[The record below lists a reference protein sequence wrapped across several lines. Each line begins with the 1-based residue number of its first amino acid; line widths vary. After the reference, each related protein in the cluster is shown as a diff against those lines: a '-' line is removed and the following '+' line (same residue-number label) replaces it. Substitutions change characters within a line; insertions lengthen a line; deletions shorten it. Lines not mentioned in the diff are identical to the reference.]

1 MSDRPRLL
9 TAESS
14 VRHLL
19 GDGPRPPAVA
29 GKSRAEWERWQ
40 RETRERLRICLGLQ
54 ADLELAGT
62 APVAPNLEVGP
73 PEEVEGC
80 VRRRLLFD
88 PDPFST
94 VTAWLLEPAGLVRS
108 SGRRPGILAAHG
120 HGKGKDVLVGIG
132 EEEYQHRIAM
142 RLCQEGYVVIAPDW
156 RGFGERKDREEWV
169 RHGRD
174 ACNVGYLAMGY
185 WGYHLLG
192 LHVHDAKVC
201 LDLLQEH
208 PHVDPAR
215 LGMIGCSFGGTM
227 TANVAA
233 LDERV
238 KAAVSCCYLST
249 LFSALAEQNGNTCGA
264 QYSPGL
270 LAYGDLPEVHGLA
283 APRALMAQIG
293 KRDTCFLYP
302 DALKAAEHLQAI
314 YAAAGCP
321 EQCEIH
327 DFDGVHEI
335 DVAAARYF
343 FRRKL

>member
-1 MSDRPRLL
+1 MSTRPRLL

-19 GDGPRPPAVA
+19 GEGPRLPAIA
-29 GKSRAEWERWQ
+29 GKSRADWERWQ
-40 RETRERLRICLGLQ
+40 RETRGRLRDYLGLQ
-54 ADLELAGT
+54 ADLELAAT
-62 APVAPNLEVGP
+62 ARAELNLEVGP

-80 VRRRLLFD
+80 VRRHLLFD

-94 VTAWLLEPAGLVRS
+94 VSAWLLEPADLEHNS
-108 SGRRPGILAAHG
+108 ARRPGILAAHG

-132 EEEYQHRIAM
+132 EEEYQHRIAL
-142 RLCQEGYVVIAPDW
+142 RLCQEGCVVIAPDW

-169 RHGRD
+169 RRGRD

-192 LHVHDAKVC
+192 LQVHDAKVC
-201 LDLLQEH
+201 LDLLQQH

-233 LDERV
+233 VDERV

-270 LAYGDLPEVHGLA
+270 LSYGDIPEVHGLA

-293 KRDTCFLYP
+293 RRDTCFLYP
-302 DALKAAEHLQAI
+302 DALKAAEYLQAI
-314 YAAAGCP
+314 YAAADCP

-335 DVAAARYF
+335 DVVAALEF
-343 FRRKL
+343 FRRRL